1 MAMESNGVMSLT
13 GQGKRLG
20 HVPRKCPILFLG
32 KQKIFV
38 ALFNCDSS
46 FVKDHFGTESSNQL
60 GKYLLNESIDKSDM
74 HPAESEEVES
84 LKENWIS
91 NNRFMN
97 KHWNRIEELLPSLK
111 EKPQNSTLEESLSTS
126 ETKWPWEDAMKDKVA
141 FQEMLHEAELAVK
154 SAEMFLP
161 SFKESLV
168 RITKA
173 CCISASDEITI
184 SMQEDLLIK
193 ELEAIQKMK
202 ELLSWLLRSS
212 KEKEIVSKETKDL
225 DQTLSESKM
234 DIESLRNEVIQKEKH
249 ILDLSVQL
257 QQEKDVF
264 AYMLATRLM
273 YKKHTAILKQ
283 YKQYKFIYNLKQ
295 KKEEENNQLRAKF
308 QTVEKNIAEWK
319 RQVGEYKQKI
329 LAEKKRKVEQR
340 NALKRA
346 AVVQKQRAENMK
358 VVVENLLSKIKEKE
372 IQLSEAF
379 SASNIW
385 KSHHE
390 IIIEEKIKLEVQ
402 VETLK
407 KQTTDLVMDLSR
419 IEEDERKSMNK
430 IIQKINFIASDNK
443 KISTENSRLKA
454 IMEIDRGFSLLPN
467 TSVKASLADLE
478 ANFIIEEAE
487 LENLH
492 KQVHQQEELVEQ
504 YKIEVAKLEVKAE
517 EMRTRY
523 EKIMHDSRTI
533 TEGRD
538 LERDAMKS
546 QTEARQKEVEY
557 ARGLQKAAEEKLQKD
572 QESLL
577 SCQKS
582 CVEKSKAIRELQAQ
596 INHSDEFLKQLS
608 LEEENY
614 DIQLKYEEVKRKLEE
629 IELQN
634 KELENQL
641 LTEELG
647 KINSKEQS
655 FQLKILDLENELRE
669 KKKEKKELSKRLES
683 RDKRH
688 EVSLKELEHSLQR
701 SENQNQSIQNYVKF
715 LKASYVTMFG

>member
-1 MAMESNGVMSLT
+1 MNHMSYLTSGEAEKNCCVIQSRDSN
-13 GQGKRLG
+13 
-20 HVPRKCPILFLG
+20 
-32 KQKIFV
+32 
-38 ALFNCDSS
+38 
-46 FVKDHFGTESSNQL
+46 FVKDRLGTESSSQL
-60 GKYLLNESIDKSDM
+60 GNYLLNKSIDRSDT
-74 HPAESEEVES
+74 HPPESEEVKS

-91 NNRFMN
+91 YNRLMN
-97 KHWNRIEELLPSLK
+97 KHRSRMKELFP
-111 EKPQNSTLEESLSTS
+111 STLEESLSTS
-126 ETKWPWEDAMKDKVA
+126 EPKWSWEDTMKDKVA
-141 FQEMLHEAELAVK
+141 FQEMLREAELAVD
-154 SAEMFLP
+154 SAEIFLP

-184 SMQEDLLIK
+184 SRQEDLLAK

-202 ELLSWLLRSS
+202 GLLSWLLESS
-212 KEKEIVSKETKDL
+212 KEKEIISKETKDL
-225 DQTLSESKM
+225 DQTLSKSAM
-234 DIESLRNEVIQKEKH
+234 DVESLRNEVIQKEKH
-249 ILDLSVQL
+249 ILELSAQL
-257 QQEKDVF
+257 QQEKANVQKT
-264 AYMLATRLM
+264 YR
-273 YKKHTAILKQ
+273 HSEVIQAIQTHLQ
-283 YKQYKFIYNLKQ
+283 SQVD

-308 QTVEKNIAEWK
+308 QTMEKNIAAWK
-319 RQVGEYKQKI
+319 RQVGEYKQQI
-329 LAEKKRKVEQR
+329 LAEKKRKVERR

-346 AVVQKQRAENMK
+346 AVVQKQRAEHMK
-358 VVVENLLSKIKEKE
+358 VAVENLISELKEKE

-385 KSHHE
+385 KSHHK
-390 IIIEEKIKLEVQ
+390 IIIEEKTKLEVQ

-407 KQTTDLVMDLSR
+407 KQTMDLVMDLNR
-419 IEEDERKSMNK
+419 IEDDGRKSTDK
-430 IIQKINFIASDNK
+430 IIQKINFVASENK
-443 KISTENSRLKA
+443 KISTENSKL
-454 IMEIDRGFSLLPN
+454 
-467 TSVKASLADLE
+467 KASLADLE
-478 ANFIIEEAE
+478 ENFISAEAE

-492 KQVHQQEELVEQ
+492 EQVHQQEELIEE
-504 YKIEVAKLEVKAE
+504 YKTEVAKLEMEAE
-517 EMRTRY
+517 QLRIRY
-523 EKIMHDSRTI
+523 EMVMNDSRTT

-538 LERDAMKS
+538 LERDVMKS

-577 SCQKS
+577 SWQKS

-596 INHSDEFLKQLS
+596 INHSDDFLKQLS

-614 DIQLKYEEVKRKLEE
+614 NIQLKYEGVKRKLEE

-641 LTEELG
+641 VNQEDSLQKTELHFKQKLVEYDALARQLEAALEDGRKQFTEELE
-647 KINSKEQS
+647 KINSKERS

-669 KKKEKKELSKRLES
+669 KKKEKKELSKRLDS
-683 RDKRH
+683 REKHH
-688 EVSLKELEHSLQR
+688 ELSLKELEHSLQR

>member
-1 MAMESNGVMSLT
+1 MAMESKEEMSYLAS
-13 GQGKRLG
+13 GEAENFCCIIQS
-20 HVPRKCPILFLG
+20 
-32 KQKIFV
+32 
-38 ALFNCDSS
+38 CDSS

-91 NNRFMN
+91 NTRFMN
-97 KHWNRIEELLPSLK
+97 KHWNRMKGLLPPLK

-184 SMQEDLLIK
+184 SMQEDLLIN

-225 DQTLSESKM
+225 DQSLSESKM

-257 QQEKDVF
+257 QQEKANVQKT
-264 AYMLATRLM
+264 YR
-273 YKKHTAILKQ
+273 HSEAIQTVQIHLQ
-283 YKQYKFIYNLKQ
+283 SQVE

-308 QTVEKNIAEWK
+308 QTMEKNIAEWK
-319 RQVGEYKQKI
+319 RQVGEYKQNI
-329 LAEKKRKVEQR
+329 LAEKKRKVERR

-346 AVVQKQRAENMK
+346 VVVQKQRAENMK
-358 VVVENLLSKIKEKE
+358 VVVENLFSKIKEKE

-390 IIIEEKIKLEVQ
+390 IIIEEKVKLEVQ

-419 IEEDERKSMNK
+419 IEEDERKSVNK
-430 IIQKINFIASDNK
+430 IIQKINFVASENK

-454 IMEIDRGFSLLPN
+454 
-467 TSVKASLADLE
+467 SLADLE
-478 ANFIIEEAE
+478 ANFITEEAE

-546 QTEARQKEVEY
+546 QTEAHQKEVEY

-614 DIQLKYEEVKRKLEE
+614 NIQLKYEEVK
-629 IELQN
+629 
-634 KELENQL
+634 
-641 LTEELG
+641 
-647 KINSKEQS
+647 S
-655 FQLKILDLENELRE
+655 
-669 KKKEKKELSKRLES
+669 
-683 RDKRH
+683 
-688 EVSLKELEHSLQR
+688 
-701 SENQNQSIQNYVKF
+701 
-715 LKASYVTMFG
+715 

>member
-1 MAMESNGVMSLT
+1 MESKEEMSYLAS
-13 GQGKRLG
+13 GEAENFCCIIQS
-20 HVPRKCPILFLG
+20 
-32 KQKIFV
+32 
-38 ALFNCDSS
+38 CDSS

-97 KHWNRIEELLPSLK
+97 KHWNRMLSLK

-141 FQEMLHEAELAVK
+141 FQEMFHEAELAVK

-184 SMQEDLLIK
+184 SMQEDLLIN

-225 DQTLSESKM
+225 DQSLSESKM

-257 QQEKDVF
+257 QQEKANVQKT
-264 AYMLATRLM
+264 YR
-273 YKKHTAILKQ
+273 HSEAIQTVQIHLQ
-283 YKQYKFIYNLKQ
+283 SQVE

-308 QTVEKNIAEWK
+308 QTMEKNIAEWK
-319 RQVGEYKQKI
+319 RQVGEYKQNI
-329 LAEKKRKVEQR
+329 LAEKKRKVERR

-346 AVVQKQRAENMK
+346 VVVQKQRAENMK
-358 VVVENLLSKIKEKE
+358 VVVENLFSKIKEKE
-372 IQLSEAF
+372 IQLSEVF

-419 IEEDERKSMNK
+419 IEEDERKSVNK
-430 IIQKINFIASDNK
+430 IIQKINFVASENK

-454 IMEIDRGFSLLPN
+454 
-467 TSVKASLADLE
+467 SLADLE
-478 ANFIIEEAE
+478 ANFITEEAE

-546 QTEARQKEVEY
+546 QTEAHQKEVEY

-572 QESLL
+572 QGSLL

-614 DIQLKYEEVKRKLEE
+614 NIQLKYEEVK
-629 IELQN
+629 
-634 KELENQL
+634 
-641 LTEELG
+641 
-647 KINSKEQS
+647 S
-655 FQLKILDLENELRE
+655 
-669 KKKEKKELSKRLES
+669 
-683 RDKRH
+683 
-688 EVSLKELEHSLQR
+688 
-701 SENQNQSIQNYVKF
+701 
-715 LKASYVTMFG
+715 

>member
-1 MAMESNGVMSLT
+1 MSYLAS
-13 GQGKRLG
+13 GEAENFCCIIQS
-20 HVPRKCPILFLG
+20 
-32 KQKIFV
+32 
-38 ALFNCDSS
+38 CDSS

-91 NNRFMN
+91 NTRFMN
-97 KHWNRIEELLPSLK
+97 KHWNRMKGLLPPLK

-168 RITKA
+168 RITK
-173 CCISASDEITI
+173 
-184 SMQEDLLIK
+184 
-193 ELEAIQKMK
+193 
-202 ELLSWLLRSS
+202 
-212 KEKEIVSKETKDL
+212 IVSKETKDL
-225 DQTLSESKM
+225 DQSLSESKM

-257 QQEKDVF
+257 QQEKANVQKT
-264 AYMLATRLM
+264 YR
-273 YKKHTAILKQ
+273 HSEAIQTVQIHLQ
-283 YKQYKFIYNLKQ
+283 SQVE

-308 QTVEKNIAEWK
+308 QTMEKNIAEWK
-319 RQVGEYKQKI
+319 RQVGEYKQNI
-329 LAEKKRKVEQR
+329 LAEKKRKVERR

-346 AVVQKQRAENMK
+346 VVVQKQRAENMK
-358 VVVENLLSKIKEKE
+358 VVVENLFSKIKEKE

-390 IIIEEKIKLEVQ
+390 IIIEEKVKLEVQ

-419 IEEDERKSMNK
+419 IEEDERKSVNK
-430 IIQKINFIASDNK
+430 IIQKINFVASENK

-454 IMEIDRGFSLLPN
+454 
-467 TSVKASLADLE
+467 SLADLE
-478 ANFIIEEAE
+478 ANFITEEAE

-546 QTEARQKEVEY
+546 QTEAHQKEVEY

-614 DIQLKYEEVKRKLEE
+614 NIQLKYEEVKRKLEE

-641 LTEELG
+641 VNQEDSLQKTELQFKQKLTEYDALARQLEAALEDGRKQLTEELG

-669 KKKEKKELSKRLES
+669 KKKEKKELSKRLENVS
-683 RDKRH
+683 RPFFFNIKTLD
-688 EVSLKELEHSLQR
+688 VCTV
-701 SENQNQSIQNYVKF
+701 I
-715 LKASYVTMFG
+715 A